1 MNYQAKKRLWFSP
14 LRLPTRI
21 TTPRSVWLIV
31 LTAAVLGPGTAYYFG
46 ILAYLL
52 VSSRASLEGIMVMTF
67 LAVLFLVMF
76 LLTSAGP
83 LRRVIR
89 GTENYLRH
97 RKWPGWRP
105 VLVGPEPERT
115 ARASLLPPDSVIGYE
130 GLAWL
135 RIITM
140 TFDLVSTVR
149 GWRSLVSSQVKRHL

>member
-1 MNYQAKKRLWFSP
+1 M
-14 LRLPTRI
+14 
-21 TTPRSVWLIV
+21 VLI
-31 LTAAVLGPGTAYYFG
+31 F
-46 ILAYLL
+46 
-52 VSSRASLEGIMVMTF
+52 M
-67 LAVLFLVMF
+67 AVLFLVMF

-89 GTENYLRH
+89 GAENYLRH
-97 RKWPGWRP
+97 RQWPGWRP

-130 GLAWL
+130 ELAWL